1 MLFSELVT
9 LPRVQYTLT
18 KNSDTGCFCFV
29 LFLKSLA
36 DFYLLILY
44 YLSIFFVFMKVNN
57 PTPPHTHTLTHTLT
71 HHVFSMLSNLGSLL
85 TVDRLK
91 HLFHR
96 IICLDLV
103 VIPFTFRSQTD
114 LSGQSCKCSDFDSH
128 QSSQCEQHAV
138 GRTHPL
144 GSCYHHVCSWG
155 RQPGTGNTTLLWR
168 NRVDFKLITD
178 NPACVNLS
186 WC

>member
-29 LFLKSLA
+29 FEITCWFLSPDSLLPLHFLC
-36 DFYLLILY
+36 FYEGEQ
-44 YLSIFFVFMKVNN
+44 
-57 PTPPHTHTLTHTLT
+57 PPHTHTHTLT
-71 HHVFSMLSNLGSLL
+71 HHVFSMLSNWGSLL

-114 LSGQSCKCSDFDSH
+114 LSGQPCKCSDFHSH

-155 RQPGTGNTTLLWR
+155 RQPGTGNTWHYCGEIGLVLNSSQIIR
-168 NRVDFKLITD
+168 LV
-178 NPACVNLS
+178 
-186 WC
+186 